1 MFTTLR
7 MKTNSWAL
15 MAALCA
21 GLTFTAHAKIER
33 VVEKSFSVQ
42 PGGVLTVETQGGNIR
57 VETSNDAMVKVVA
70 KETIRASSD
79 EEAATILKDL
89 TLTIEQT
96 ADGVSAISKY
106 EKSFSGIHFGS
117 WPPVQVSFV
126 ISIPTDYHVKA
137 KTSGGDVSVGNLL
150 GKVNA
155 RTSGGN
161 ISLGK
166 ISGDVDAG
174 TSGGDVRLDEGRGK
188 VKLGTS
194 GGNIAVNHAVGPTD
208 LDTSGG
214 NIKVDAVEN
223 TLEASTSGGN
233 VSAGFLG
240 ALKGDCVLHTSG
252 GSVRATVDK
261 LAAFRLDASTSGGG
275 VDANGLTITLEKGGA
290 GKSHLVGNVN
300 GGGPTLKLRTS
311 GGDIRVS
318 TR

>member
-1 MFTTLR
+1 
-7 MKTNSWAL
+7 MKTNSWVL
-15 MAALCA
+15 TAALCV
-21 GLTFTAHAKIER
+21 GITFTAHAKIER

-42 PGGVLTVETQGGNIR
+42 PGGTLTVETQGGNIK

-79 EEAATILKDL
+79 EEAAKLL
-89 TLTIEQT
+89 ENLQLTIEQT
-96 ADGVSAISKY
+96 SDGVSAISKY
-106 EKSFSGIHFGS
+106 EKSFSGFHVGS

-126 ISIPTDYHVKA
+126 ISVPTDYHVKA
-137 KTSGGDVSVGNLL
+137 KTSGGNVSVGDLL
-150 GKVNA
+150 GKVFA

-161 ISLGK
+161 ISLDK

-174 TSGGDVRLDEGRGK
+174 TSGGDVHLDEGRGR
-188 VKLGTS
+188 VKLNTS
-194 GGNIAVNHAVGPTD
+194 GGNIVVKHAVGPTD

-214 NIKVDAVEN
+214 NIKVDLAEN
-223 TLEASTSGGN
+223 TMDASTSGGD
-233 VSAGFLG
+233 VSVGFIG

-252 GSVRATVDK
+252 GTVRAVVDK
-261 LAAFRLDASTSGGG
+261 FIAFHLDASTSGGG

-290 GKSHLVGNVN
+290 GRSHLVGNVN